1 MAALMAGESTVLP
14 SPVAPKVRTSN
25 VIGVAAVFFAGAA
38 AAAARAGTAVAAR
51 PMLLSLRRSRRAE
64 EKGVF
69 MAWRC

>member
-1 MAALMAGESTVLP
+1 
-14 SPVAPKVRTSN
+14 VRTSN